1 MSFGRVLSTIPLTL
15 WPRPRYPQGTNAHVL
30 LQRADPPAST
40 RAPQHQ
46 PTDVISWQHTSHW
59 VAPPVA
65 LAISSA
71 WPLHAT
77 ANYPSLSTPHQSPL
91 CTVLECSLANSPAL
105 AALARGLTAGGH
117 AILPTG
123 LLMEVLAAATAVLL
137 PDASQPHSAHT
148 STPAALRDV
157 TFLAPI
163 SMVELQAAEPASLL
177 CLARADGSLEL
188 VSLTA
193 VQHNASQ
200 QQQRA
205 RRAERGAT
213 ASTPTAH
220 RVTRHVAAL
229 LAPVSSHAKRQRQ
242 LNTLDGLAALHQA
255 IISMPQQQAP
265 AAGAFA
271 SVASEPLLG
280 STASAASRW
289 TEGLF
294 GSPASL
300 EAALQLHGCA
310 ALDSSASA
318 SRVLRRV
325 ACCLLP
331 GRSEHKQQQHI
342 TEDPA
347 SCGMHAGSG
356 GSELR
361 LVGASAIEAQQSV
374 WQLSGLELATLS
386 TARAGASPAAAAAS
400 APSSRG
406 QAPGAGLTAA
416 LGGKELRRVVRQV
429 VAQVVGVEVGDEE
442 PLMAAGLDSL
452 GAAELRNVLQDQLQL
467 QLPATLAFDYPTP
480 ASITSFLQQ
489 QLAAGSSSHSSSAL
503 AASLHSHRSPVMG
516 PVGSPLA
523 DAVVGVCGMSSL
535 PWSLLDPSRSAVAD
549 AISPA
554 PLSRWDT
561 SDPRATA
568 GGAAGIELPPQFGAF
583 LPAVELFDASL
594 FGVVPVEAAGMDPQQ
609 RLLLAAVLEAAP
621 GLGRGAASGAG
632 AAAAG
637 STGVF
642 VGVASSDYEALG
654 QKHGVQVGRTGCL
667 HFAARDASG
676 ACNRGCMHCLFHA
689 KRRCRARMQVGWKW
703 VLPKR

>member
-1 MSFGRVLSTIPLTL
+1 M
-15 WPRPRYPQGTNAHVL
+15 L
-30 LQRADPPAST
+30 LQRADQPPSRSASPP
-40 RAPQHQ
+40 RA
-46 PTDVISWQHTSHW
+46 TDVITWQHSCHW
-59 VAPPVA
+59 VAPPAA
-65 LAISSA
+65 LAVSSA

-77 ANYPSLSTPHQSPL
+77 ATYPSLSTPHQNPL
-91 CTVLECSLANSPAL
+91 CAVLECNLAHLPAL

-123 LLMEVLAAATAVLL
+123 LLMEVLAAAMVVLL
-137 PDASQPHSAHT
+137 PDASQPHSTHT
-148 STPAALRDV
+148 GTTAALRDV
-157 TFLAPI
+157 AFLAPV
-163 SMVELQAAEPASLL
+163 SAVELQAAEPASLL
-177 CLARADGSLEL
+177 CLARVDGSLEL
-188 VSLTA
+188 VTLTT

-200 QQQRA
+200 QQQQRA
-205 RRAERGAT
+205 RRVARGAT
-213 ASTPTAH
+213 ASTPAH
-220 RVTRHVAAL
+220 RVTRHVSAS
-229 LAPVSSHAKRQRQ
+229 LAPMSPPAGQQ
-242 LNTLDGLAALHQA
+242 LHPNALDGLAALHRS
-255 IISMPQQQAP
+255 IFSKPQQQTP
-265 AAGAFA
+265 AAGSFA
-271 SVASEPLLG
+271 AVASEPLLG

-289 TEGLF
+289 TEGMF

-310 ALDSSASA
+310 ALETDANA

-331 GRSEHKQQQHI
+331 GRAENKQQQYT
-342 TEDPA
+342 TEDSS

-361 LVGASAIEAQQSV
+361 LVGAPGGEAQHSV

-386 TARAGASPAAAAAS
+386 AARASASPAPAATS
-400 APSSRG
+400 ATASRG
-406 QAPGAGLTAA
+406 QASGAGPTAA
-416 LGGKELRRVVRQV
+416 LDGEELRRVVQQV
-429 VAQVVGVEVGDEE
+429 VAQVVGVEVGEEE

-480 ASITSFLQQ
+480 ASIISYLQQ
-489 QLAAGSSSHSSSAL
+489 QLAATSSSHRSSAL
-503 AASLHSHRSPVMG
+503 AASLHPHRSSVMG
-516 PVGSPLA
+516 PAGSSLA

-535 PWSLLDPSRSAVAD
+535 PWSLLDPGRSAAAD

-561 SDPRATA
+561 SDPRVMA
-568 GGAAGIELPPQFGAF
+568 GGVAGVELPPQFGAF

-594 FGVVPVEAAGMDPQQ
+594 FGVMPVEAAGMDPQQ

-621 GLGRGAASGAG
+621 GLGRGATAGAG

-654 QKHGVQVGRTGCL
+654 QKHGVQVGRACCY
-667 HFAARDASG
+667 HFAADMLSDASR
-676 ACNRGCMHCLFHA
+676 ACNG
-689 KRRCRARMQVGWKW
+689 G
-703 VLPKR
+703 